1 MGKNY
6 PEIEASESL
15 NDTPVED
22 TDELVEAYGNMVYKL
37 AHELHRRMP
46 PHVELDDLIGW
57 GYTGLME
64 AYRRFDSSRSS
75 RFATFA
81 YYRIR
86 GAMLDA
92 AKRLCA
98 LDERRGVAQA
108 CNEVLNT
115 YAHVVNAQGAQASV
129 EDRLAMMSD
138 VAGSLSLV
146 YVLRQCP
153 SGTLRPEGAPQKAE
167 LVERQTKEK
176 IRQTVARLPSP
187 ERTVMEAFYF
197 EDRSLSE
204 IAEDLGYS
212 ASWASRIH
220 SRALDRLRG
229 LIEHDKDLDDL
240 RHALPV

>member
-1 MGKNY
+1 MGDENPDVEINEPQKN
-6 PEIEASESL
+6 
-15 NDTPVED
+15 TPVQD
-22 TDELVEAYGNMVYKL
+22 TDELVQNYGNMVYKL
-37 AHELHRRMP
+37 AHALHRRMP
-46 PHVELDDLIGW
+46 AHVELDDLIGW

-64 AYRRFDSSRSS
+64 AYHRYDEGRSS

-81 YYRIR
+81 YYRVR

-92 AKRLCA
+92 AKRLGA
-98 LDERRGVAQA
+98 LEINRGAAVAS
-108 CNEVLNT
+108 NEVLNT
-115 YAHVVNAQGAQASV
+115 YAHIVNAQSGQAYL

-146 YVLRQCP
+146 YVLQNCP
-153 SGTLRPEGAPQKAE
+153 SGAFRPEGAPQKTE
-167 LVERQTKEK
+167 LVQRQTQEK
-176 IRQTVARLPSP
+176 VRQTVARLPDP
-187 ERTVMEAFYF
+187 ERAVLEGFYF

-229 LIEHDKDLDDL
+229 LIEHDIDLDDL
-240 RHALPV
+240 HHVIFV